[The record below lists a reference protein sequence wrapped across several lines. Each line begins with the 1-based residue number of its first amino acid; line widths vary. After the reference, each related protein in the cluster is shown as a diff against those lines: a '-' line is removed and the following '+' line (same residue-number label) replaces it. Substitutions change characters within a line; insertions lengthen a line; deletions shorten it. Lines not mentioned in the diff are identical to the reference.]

1 MPEEI
6 EVPLENVHEKISELH
21 HEAEGGSWTRYIA
34 VSTAFLAVLAA
45 VGSLQAGKY
54 INEAILEKNDQ
65 IGSITKASDKWSY
78 YQAKGIKAL
87 IVAKD
92 NPRESERYKKEQ
104 EKISEEAKEL
114 EKEAN
119 HAGQT
124 AAAFV
129 TRHEHFALSVSLFQ
143 IAIAL
148 SAIAALMRQ
157 RRLWLVSLAAGAIGV
172 ALLLYGFVR

>member
-6 EVPLENVHEKISELH
+6 EVPLESVHEKLSELH

-34 VSTAFLAVLAA
+34 VSTAVLAVLAA

-65 IGSITKASDKWSY
+65 IAHTTKASDQWSY

-92 NPRESERYKKEQ
+92 NPGEAKRYKKEQ
-104 EKISEEAKEL
+104 EEIKVKAEEL
-114 EKEAN
+114 EKEAD
-119 HAGQT
+119 HAGHT
-124 AAAFV
+124 AALFV

-148 SAIAALMRQ
+148 SAIAALIRQ
-157 RRLWLVSLAAGAIGV
+157 RNIWLVSLLAGIIGV
-172 ALLLYGFVR
+172 VLLAYGAMS

>member
-6 EVPLENVHEKISELH
+6 EVPLESIHEKLSELH
-21 HEAEGGSWTRYIA
+21 HEAEGGNWTRYIA
-34 VSTAFLAVLAA
+34 LSTAVLAVLAA

-65 IGSITKASDKWSY
+65 IAHTTKASDQWSY

-87 IVAKD
+87 IVGKD
-92 NPRESERYKKEQ
+92 NPSEAKRYKQEQ
-104 EKISEEAKEL
+104 EEIQKKAQEL
-114 EKEAN
+114 EKDAEHDGA
-119 HAGQT
+119 T
-124 AAAFV
+124 AASYV

-157 RRLWLVSLAAGAIGV
+157 RTLWLVSLGAGVVGV
-172 ALLLYGFVR
+172 ALLFYGATR